1 MDIFHTHG
9 IVQWSVTKAQFTE
22 DEPDL
27 EGIIKEK
34 VKDVCY
40 DLRRIDFADDTREEI
55 ESKVDDATRSLDHFS
70 TDIPKDI
77 EDYTKQ
83 SAAIRGMVEDMGNS
97 GLAALAQVN
106 KLEELISTSSL
117 DKSITNSLL
126 DKIIDIK
133 SELDGVFT
141 NQSTSLY
148 TMMTNHLWP
157 SVVIE
162 RVKQFLDGRSVFMD
176 VLEDKSAAHR
186 LVFGRGDW
194 LEYGNNS
201 ITFKSEKDILIAS
214 KDYFTT
220 LEKGEKHNHDWR
232 NFGSYFN
239 DWLNP
244 TPQEQ
249 AVYTMATERVW
260 DISQFRSEIL
270 SRKS

>member
-9 IVQWSVTKAQFTE
+9 IVQWSVTKAQFIE

-55 ESKVDDATRSLDHFS
+55 ESKVNDATRSLDHFS

-97 GLAALAQVN
+97 GLAAFAQVN

-194 LEYGNNS
+194 LKYDNQG
-201 ITFKSEKDILIAS
+201 ITFWLGGRTLVAS
-214 KDYFTT
+214 KEHFTIFVN
-220 LEKGEKHNHDWR
+220 GVGQMHDWR
-232 NFGSYFN
+232 DFGTYFN

-244 TPQEQ
+244 TPKEQ
-249 AVYTMATERVW
+249 AVYTMATEKVW
-260 DISQFRSEIL
+260 DISQVRSEIL
-270 SRKS
+270 SMKS